1 MSTRKED
8 LTLSNVSDSPEIA
21 AYEALV
27 QGLLDERKAILARFK
42 SQVNDLEGD
51 KNLKLELNR
60 QRLLRIGYDQSKIPM
75 QLGVGRKFLKLDDSR
90 LKEVL
95 SEFMD
100 SGQWYPSTPLL
111 QHLKISYPDF
121 RDFVKKNPDFIE
133 KDGDNR
139 GRLYKLKN
147 RS

>member
-1 MSTRKED
+1 MSTGKED
-8 LTLSNVSDSPEIA
+8 LASSNDSDSPEIA

-27 QGLLDERKAILARFK
+27 QGLLDERKAIVARFK
-42 SQVNDLEGD
+42 SQADDLERD
-51 KNLKLELNR
+51 RNLKLELNR
-60 QRLLRIGYDQSKIPM
+60 QRLVRIGYDQSKIPEP
-75 QLGVGRKFLKLDDSR
+75 LAVGRKFLKLDDSR
-90 LKEVL
+90 IKEVL
-95 SEFMD
+95 TECMN

-121 RDFVKKNPDFIE
+121 RDFVKQNADFIE

-147 RS
+147 RN

>member
-1 MSTRKED
+1 MSTGKED
-8 LTLSNVSDSPEIA
+8 LASSNDSDSPEIA

-27 QGLLDERKAILARFK
+27 QGLLDERKAIVARFK
-42 SQVNDLEGD
+42 SQVDDLERD
-51 KNLKLELNR
+51 RNIKLELNR
-60 QRLLRIGYDQSKIPM
+60 QRLVRIGYDQSKIPEP
-75 QLGVGRKFLKLDDSR
+75 LGVGRKFLKLDDSR
-90 LKEVL
+90 IKEVL
-95 SEFMD
+95 TEFMN

-121 RDFVKKNPDFIE
+121 RDFVKKNADFIE

-147 RS
+147 RN